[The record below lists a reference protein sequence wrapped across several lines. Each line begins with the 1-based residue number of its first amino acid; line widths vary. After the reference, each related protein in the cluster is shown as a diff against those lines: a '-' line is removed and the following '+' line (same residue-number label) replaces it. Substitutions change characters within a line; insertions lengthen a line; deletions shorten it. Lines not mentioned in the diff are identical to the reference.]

1 MDITSGIILD
11 KKTGS
16 PLFFLN
22 GTTNPLPLSSPFTIS
37 NLMISDSAVDIL
49 TIIKAHTPDQKKP
62 ISLVR
67 KDYSAFYED
76 MQNDRGEYM
85 ITERVEL
92 SKGVYGYWITV
103 PEAETGHTILF
114 FHGGGFTFG
123 STKDHLGLCI
133 RIARAA
139 GAQVFSVDY
148 RLAPEYVFP
157 SAIEDAIAAYRYLL
171 SHGHLPH
178 RIVPVGISAGGTL
191 VIDLLISARDLGL
204 PLPRAGVC
212 LSPPVDMLFE
222 GESVKKNLD
231 IDWVTPERLN
241 VIRSVY
247 LAGHDPKDPLASPV
261 CARLNGIPRLYIQA
275 GTHELLLSDIA
286 SFVDKAR
293 WAGVPV
299 QFELWEGMFHCW
311 QVFAQQVPEGQQA
324 ISHIGAYVRDVL
336 HR

>member
-1 MDITSGIILD
+1 
-11 KKTGS
+11 
-16 PLFFLN
+16 
-22 GTTNPLPLSSPFTIS
+22 
-37 NLMISDSAVDIL
+37 MISDSPADLL
-49 TIIKAHTPDQKKP
+49 TIIKSHTPDQKTP
-62 ISLVR
+62 ILLAR
-67 KDYSAFYED
+67 KEYSAFYED
-76 MQNDRGEYM
+76 MQKDRGEYM

-92 SKGVYGYWITV
+92 SKGVYGYWVTV
-103 PEAETGHTILF
+103 PEAEPGCTILF
-114 FHGGGFTFG
+114 FHGGDFTLG

-157 SAIEDAIAAYRYLL
+157 APIEDAIAAYRYLVRL
-171 SHGHLPH
+171 GYLPH
-178 RIVPVGISAGGTL
+178 RIIPVGISSGGTL
-191 VIDLLISARDLGL
+191 VIDLLLSARDMGL
-204 PLPRAGVC
+204 PLPGAGVC
-212 LSPPVDMLFE
+212 LSPSVDMLFE
-222 GESVKKNLD
+222 GESVKRNLD
-231 IDWVTPERLN
+231 NDWVTPERLTA
-241 VIRSVY
+241 IRTVY
-247 LAGHDPKDPLASPV
+247 LAGQDPRDPLASPI
-261 CARLNGIPRLYIQA
+261 CARLNRLPRLYIQA

-324 ISHIGAYVRDVL
+324 ISHIGAYARDVL